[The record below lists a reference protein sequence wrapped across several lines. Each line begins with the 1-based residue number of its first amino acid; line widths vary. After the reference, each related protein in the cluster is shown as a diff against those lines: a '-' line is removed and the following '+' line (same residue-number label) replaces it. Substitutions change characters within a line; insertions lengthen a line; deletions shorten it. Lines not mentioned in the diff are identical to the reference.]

1 MLSGKRGKSGYHSS
15 VPSVGSQPPADM
27 DGFTRAFLV
36 VFATIAIVVARAH
49 IPPASHDNIL
59 RIQLW
64 DAEGLSREPIVDV
77 TPTSIKNHKLKVN
90 LETLH
95 DAMMGDE
102 YHGAERIPRHKV
114 RHKRRRPRESGTDL
128 PWRFHSGKGLKNVEV
143 FNYDV
148 PWDVIEDN
156 YSSVYTSAVSD
167 ASAPVNVER
176 EVSPP
181 MTLRQDDEVINIR
194 LDLIRI

>member
-1 MLSGKRGKSGYHSS
+1 
-15 VPSVGSQPPADM
+15 M
-27 DGFTRAFLV
+27 DGSLRAVFLA
-36 VFATIAIVVARAH
+36 FATIAIAVARSH
-49 IPPASHDNIL
+49 MSPPSHDNIL

-64 DAEGLSREPIVDV
+64 DAEGLSREAINE
-77 TPTSIKNHKLKVN
+77 TPTTVKNHKLKVN
-90 LETLH
+90 LETLY

-102 YHGAERIPRHKV
+102 YHGAERFARHKV
-114 RHKRRRPRESGTDL
+114 RHKRRRPRQSGTDL
-128 PWRFHSGKGLKNVEV
+128 PWRFHSGTGLRNVEV
-143 FNYDV
+143 YNYDV

-181 MTLRQDDEVINIR
+181 MTLRQDDEVN
-194 LDLIRI
+194 